1 MRFTYLPVLDFPNHQ
16 KRTRYLPWIRFGIAN
31 PKNKSEIVYP
41 IGLIDSGSEITFVD
55 YEIGEEL
62 GFDIETGKSEKVYGV
77 GGGFIRVYYHK
88 TILYIQN
95 KDSEEP
101 IIFEDWIAFSK
112 EKFPDTM
119 PQQTAILGTIGFFR
133 HLKITF
139 NYPKFIDIESNFS
152 H

>member
-1 MRFTYLPVLDFPNHQ
+1 MRFAYLPVLDFPNHQ
-16 KRTRYLPWIRFGIAN
+16 KRIRYLPWIRFGVAN

-62 GFDIETGKSEKVYGV
+62 GFDIEAGKSDKIYGV
-77 GGGFIRVYYHK
+77 GGGSIKVYYHK
-88 TILYIQN
+88 ATLYVQDN
-95 KDSEEP
+95 RSKEP
-101 IIFEDWIAFSK
+101 IEYEDLIAFSK
-112 EKFPDTM
+112 EKFPITM

-133 HLKITF
+133 HLKIAF